1 MAEAIAARGVD
12 RLISRLR
19 DDGVRAGQE
28 ESQRIIG
35 EAEARAARIVQ
46 DATKEAETIRTK
58 AREEAQALEQVTK
71 GALHM
76 AGRDAMLELRNEVR
90 NAFEQYVRRL
100 VIQSTADPEF
110 IRSLVLIL
118 AGDAVD
124 KHIRDKETH
133 VYLSKA
139 ILENEGTPEM
149 RQKSTHFLKALSSE
163 LLRKGITLIPSD
175 DVRGGA
181 RVRLVHEQV
190 EIDLSDQAI
199 TELLIRHLS
208 PRIREIM
215 SGGE

>member
-1 MAEAIAARGVD
+1 MAESIAAKGVD

-28 ESQRIIG
+28 ESQRIIS
-35 EAEARAARIVQ
+35 EAEARAARIVHE
-46 DATKEAETIRTK
+46 ATKEAEAIRAK
-58 AREEAQALEQVTK
+58 AREEAQSLEQVTQ
-71 GALHM
+71 GALQL
-76 AGRDAMLELRNEVR
+76 AGRDAMLQLRNEVR
-90 NAFEQYVRRL
+90 SAFEQYVRRL

-110 IRSLVLIL
+110 IRSLILIL
-118 AGDAVD
+118 AGEAVD
-124 KHIRDKETH
+124 KHIRDKEAH

-139 ILENEGTPEM
+139 ILDKEGSPEM
-149 RQKSTHFLKALSSE
+149 RQKSTQFLKALSSE

-215 SGGE
+215 SGSE